1 MLPRPVSLD
10 VVGSALRVVGYVV
23 AGAGL
28 LLAGWVLLTGYEY
41 DPNLRAGVLA
51 LPVVGL
57 LLVAVGQKVGDYT
70 PRFPLSGIQR
80 GVVAIGTFFFVV
92 GLVTVGRGGEDRN
105 SEFTGSGVP
114 WLVVG
119 AGLFVGLAA
128 YIWWSRRKTKL

>member
-1 MLPRPVSLD
+1 MAPRPVSLD
-10 VVGSALRVVGYVV
+10 VVGSALRAVGYVV
-23 AGAGL
+23 SGAGL
-28 LLAGWVLLTGYEY
+28 LFVGWVLFTAYEY

-92 GLVTVGRGGEDRN
+92 GLVTVVRGGEDRN

-114 WLVVG
+114 WLVIG
-119 AGLFVGLAA
+119 AALLAGLAG
-128 YIWWSRRKTKL
+128 YIWWSKRKTIL